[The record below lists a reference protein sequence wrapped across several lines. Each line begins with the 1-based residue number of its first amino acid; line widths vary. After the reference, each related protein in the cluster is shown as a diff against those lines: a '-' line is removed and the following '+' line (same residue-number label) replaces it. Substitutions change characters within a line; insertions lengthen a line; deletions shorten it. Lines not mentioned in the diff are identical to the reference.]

1 MSIRRFSS
9 RTHRLDASFLLQ
21 HLKGA
26 RSYKRIAGYFTSSLF
41 EVAGESLEEIPE
53 VKIVCNVDIHP
64 DDLKVAQLRES
75 KMLGRWNE
83 RALEAEALLHRDR
96 YRRLDAF
103 LQGHGQA
110 VRVAPDDI
118 CGFVHGKAGVITLA
132 DGRKLGFIGSMNETR
147 SGWQRHYEIL
157 WEDESPEGVAWIEA
171 EFDFLWNAAKPLP
184 QAVIR
189 EVHRRGYRREVVFDE
204 IDADENLAPAA
215 LIESPL
221 YREGQQLQPW
231 QQGFLTEC
239 LRHYRLY
246 GVVRLLL
253 ADEVGLGK
261 TLSLATAALTL
272 CLLSDRDNGP
282 RRPVVIFA
290 PATLTEQWQTEML
303 DKLGLPTARWDTVRK
318 VWLDADERA
327 ISPAGREQIARCPLR
342 IGIVSTGLM
351 TRDSL
356 EKQHL
361 LGLRFGVVILDEAH
375 KARTRQ
381 GFGRDAGTP
390 NELLAFMREVAARA
404 DHVLLGTATPIQTD
418 PRDLWDLLGILHQG
432 RGHFV
437 LGNNLAA
444 WHRPD
449 EVLEILA
456 GRQEVLD
463 PGHAWELLR
472 SPLPRVESTS
482 EPRARK
488 LFSAIRQDLG
498 LTNGEWQTNRPLT
511 DLAEETREI
520 LEEELERRIAGA
532 TLFQRENPLVRHV
545 VLRKRQQLEDANLL
559 TRVGVEIHPDRSK
572 VAEPRIYDRLFEG
585 KALRT
590 SEDFRVAYS
599 QARAFGKALAKRGK
613 GSGFMKNMLEQRTC
627 SSIQAGLATA
637 RRLLQGEAV
646 HEEGDEF
653 EADLAVET
661 QEERDVLERLIDR
674 LQRLDVDPKMQ
685 AVIHFLDEEK
695 WLALGVII
703 FSQYYDTAKWLA
715 DELATRYPDEAIGL
729 YAGSRRS
736 RLYQRGDSVAVERE
750 TLKRMV
756 AEHQIRVMVATDA
769 ACEGLNLQ
777 TLGTLINVDLP
788 WNPTRL
794 EQRIGRIKRFGQRRE
809 TVDMLNLVFEQTVDE
824 KIYERLS
831 ERMRNR
837 YDLFGSLPDTI
848 KDEWIDDIE
857 TLGEKLDGYI
867 NAQKRA
873 TGFELR
879 YTGTMVPAEKDWRDC
894 SEVLAKQD
902 VISLISAAWS
912 KLNSA
917 RTTSV
922 TC

>member
-9 RTHRLDASFLLQ
+9 RTHRLDASFLMK
-21 HLKGA
+21 HLVGA

-41 EVAGESLEEIPE
+41 EVAGEALEDIPE

-103 LQGHGQA
+103 LQKHGQA

-171 EFDFLWNAAKPLP
+171 EFDYIWNAAKPLP

-204 IDADENLAPAA
+204 IDEDENLAPAA

-239 LRHYRLY
+239 LRHHRLY

-261 TLSLATAALTL
+261 TLSLAIAALTL
-272 CLLSDRDNGP
+272 CLLSDRENGP

-303 DKLGLPTARWDTVRK
+303 DKLGIPAARWDTVRK

-351 TRDSL
+351 MRDSL

-437 LGNNLAA
+437 LGHDLAA

-456 GRQEVLD
+456 GRQEVLN

-572 VAEPRIYDRLFEG
+572 VAEPRIFDVLFEG

-590 SEDFRVAYS
+590 SEDFREAYS

-613 GSGFMKNMLEQRTC
+613 GSGFMKNMLEQRIC

-646 HEEGDEF
+646 HEERDEF

-661 QEERDVLERLIDR
+661 QEEREVLERLIDR
-674 LQRLDVDPKMQ
+674 LQRLDADPKME
-685 AVIHFLDEEK
+685 AVIHFLDKER
-695 WLALGVII
+695 WLELGVII

-715 DELATRYPDEAIGL
+715 DELAVRYPDEAIGL
-729 YAGSRRS
+729 YAGAGRS

-756 AEHQIRVMVATDA
+756 AEHQIRIMVATDA

-848 KDEWIDDIE
+848 KDEWIEDIE
-857 TLGEKLDGYI
+857 SIGEKLDEYI
-867 NAQKRA
+867 NAQKKA
-873 TGFELR
+873 TGFDLR
-879 YTGTMVPAEKDWRDC
+879 YTGTMMPPEKDWREFT
-894 SEVLAKQD
+894 EVLSRRDLAT
-902 VISLISAAWS
+902 LMCAAWG
-912 KLNSA
+912 
-917 RTTSV
+917 
-922 TC
+922 

>member
-9 RTHRLDASFLLQ
+9 RTHRLDASFLMQ
-21 HLKGA
+21 HLAGA
-26 RSYKRIAGYFTSSLF
+26 LSYKRIAGYFTSSLF
-41 EVAGESLEEIPE
+41 EVAGEALEHISE

-83 RALEAEALLHRDR
+83 RALEAEALLNRER

-103 LQGHGQA
+103 LAKHGQA

-132 DGRKLGFIGSMNETR
+132 DYRRLGFIGSMNETR

-157 WEDESPEGVAWIEA
+157 WEDESPEGVAWIEE

-189 EVHRRGYRREVVFDE
+189 EVHRRGYRREIEFIE
-204 IDADENLAPAA
+204 IDDDENLAPAA

-239 LRHYRLY
+239 LRHQRLY
-246 GVVRLLL
+246 GTVRLLL

-272 CLLSDRDNGP
+272 CLLADKENGP

-303 DKLGLPTARWDTVRK
+303 DKLGIPTARWDTVGK
-318 VWLDADERA
+318 VWLDADERVL
-327 ISPAGREQIARCPLR
+327 SPAGREQIIHCPLR

-351 TRDSL
+351 MRDSL

-361 LGLRFGVVILDEAH
+361 LGMRFGVVILDEAH

-381 GFGRDAGTP
+381 GFGKEAGTP
-390 NELLAFMREVAARA
+390 NELLAFMREIAARA
-404 DHVLLGTATPIQTD
+404 DHVLLGTATPIQTN
-418 PRDLWDLLGILHQG
+418 PVDLWDLLGILHQG
-432 RGHFV
+432 PGRFV
-437 LGNNLAA
+437 LGHDLAP

-449 EVLEILA
+449 EVLDILA
-456 GRQEVLD
+456 GRVEVESLAY
-463 PGHAWELLR
+463 AWELLR
-472 SPLPRVESTS
+472 SPLPRTESTS
-482 EPRARK
+482 EPRARR

-498 LTNGEWQTNRPLT
+498 LKNGEWQTNRSLAELT
-511 DLAEETREI
+511 EETREV

-545 VLRKRQQLEDANLL
+545 VLRKRQHLEDANLL
-559 TRVGVEIHPDRSK
+559 ARVGVDVHPEREQATEQRTFD
-572 VAEPRIYDRLFEG
+572 VLFEG

-590 SEDFRVAYS
+590 SEDFRQAYGE
-599 QARAFGKALAKRGK
+599 ARAFGKALAKRGK
-613 GSGFMKNMLEQRTC
+613 GSGFMKNLMEQRIC
-627 SSIQAGLATA
+627 SSIHAGLSTA
-637 RRLLQGEAV
+637 RRLLKGDTV
-646 HEEGDEF
+646 HEEDEEQEGDIK
-653 EADLAVET
+653 VET
-661 QEERDVLERLIDR
+661 GEERDVLQRLIARLERLEA
-674 LQRLDVDPKMQ
+674 DPKME
-685 AVIHFLDEEK
+685 AVVYFLDKEQ
-695 WLALGVII
+695 WRDLGVII

-715 DELATRYPDEAIGL
+715 DALAARYPDEAVGL
-729 YAGSRRS
+729 YAGAGRS
-736 RLYQRGDSVAVERE
+736 RLYQRGDSVSVERE

-756 AEHQIRVMVATDA
+756 AEHQTRVMVATDA

-777 TLGTLINVDLP
+777 TLGTLINIDLP

-831 ERMRNR
+831 ERMKSR

-848 KDEWIDDIE
+848 KDEWIDDVE
-857 TLGEKLDGYI
+857 TLGERLDEYI
-867 NAQKRA
+867 NAQKTA
-873 TGFELR
+873 TGFDLR
-879 YTGTMVPAEKDWRDC
+879 YTATMLPPEKDWREFT
-894 SEVLAKQD
+894 EVLSRRDLAT
-902 VISLISAAWS
+902 LMSAAWG
-912 KLNSA
+912 
-917 RTTSV
+917 
-922 TC
+922 

>member
-1 MSIRRFSS
+1 MTIRRFSS

-21 HLKGA
+21 HLREAK
-26 RSYKRIAGYFTSSLF
+26 SYKRIAGYFTSSLF
-41 EVAGESLEEIPE
+41 EVAGEVLEDIPE
-53 VKIVCNVDIHP
+53 VKIVCNVDIHA

-83 RALEAEALLHRDR
+83 RALEAEALLNRER

-103 LQGHGQA
+103 LKKHGQA
-110 VRVAPDDI
+110 VRVAPDEI

-132 DGRKLGFIGSMNETR
+132 DGRRLGFIGSMNETR

-204 IDADENLAPAA
+204 IEEDENLAPAA

-272 CLLSDRDNGP
+272 CLLADRENGP

-303 DKLGLPTARWDTVRK
+303 DKLGIPTARWDTVRK

-351 TRDSL
+351 MRDSL

-390 NELLAFMREVAARA
+390 NELLAFRREIAARS

-437 LGNNLAA
+437 LGHDWAA

-449 EVLEILA
+449 DVLDILS

-463 PGHAWELLR
+463 TGHAWELLR

-482 EPRARK
+482 EPRARR

-498 LTNGEWQTNRPLT
+498 LTNGEWQSNRPLA

-545 VLRKRQQLEDANLL
+545 VLRKRQQLEDAGLL
-559 TRVGVEIHPDRSK
+559 TRVGVDVHPDRSK
-572 VAEPRIYDRLFEG
+572 VAEPRLFDTLFEG

-590 SEDFRVAYS
+590 PENFREAYA
-599 QARAFGKALAKRGK
+599 QARAFGRAIAKRRK
-613 GSGFMKNMLEQRTC
+613 GSGFMNNLMEQRIC

-637 RRLLQGEAV
+637 RRLLHGESV

-653 EADLAVET
+653 EAGLTIET
-661 QEERDVLERLIDR
+661 HEEREVLERLIDR
-674 LQRLDVDPKMQ
+674 LQRLSSDPKME
-685 AVIHFLDEEK
+685 AVIHFLDEER
-695 WLALGVII
+695 WLELGVII

-715 DELATRYPDEAIGL
+715 DALAARYPEEAIGL
-729 YAGSRRS
+729 YAGAGRS
-736 RLYQRGDSVAVERE
+736 RLYQSRDSVAVERE

-756 AEHQIRVMVATDA
+756 AEHQIRLMVATDA

-794 EQRIGRIKRFGQRRE
+794 EQRIGRIKRFGQKRE

-824 KIYERLS
+824 TIYERLS

-848 KDEWIDDIE
+848 KDEWIEDIE
-857 TLGEKLDGYI
+857 SLGEKLDEYI
-867 NAQKRA
+867 GAQKTA
-873 TGFELR
+873 TGFDLR
-879 YTGTMVPAEKDWRDC
+879 YTATMTPPEEDWRDC
-894 SEVLAKQD
+894 TKVLSRRD
-902 VISLISAAWS
+902 FSRI
-912 KLNSA
+912 LNLSW
-917 RTTSV
+917 
-922 TC
+922 

>member
-1 MSIRRFSS
+1 MTIRRFSS
-9 RTHRLDASFLLQ
+9 RTHRLDESFLLR

-41 EVAGESLEEIPE
+41 EVAGEILEDIPE

-64 DDLKVAQLRES
+64 DDLKIAQLRES

-103 LQGHGQA
+103 LQQHGQA

-132 DGRKLGFIGSMNETR
+132 DGRRLGFIGSMNETR

-157 WEDESPEGVAWIEA
+157 WEDESPEGVAWIEE

-204 IDADENLAPAA
+204 IDEDEHLAPAA

-239 LRHYRLY
+239 LRHHRLY
-246 GVVRLLL
+246 GAARLLL

-272 CLLSDRDNGP
+272 CLLSDKENGP

-303 DKLGLPTARWDTVRK
+303 DKLGIPSARWDTVRK

-351 TRDSL
+351 MRDSL

-437 LGNNLAA
+437 LGHDLAA

-456 GRQEVLD
+456 GRQEVLN

-559 TRVGVEIHPDRSK
+559 TRVGVDIHPDRSK
-572 VAEPRIYDRLFEG
+572 VAEPRMFDVLFEG

-590 SEDFRVAYS
+590 SEDFREAYG

-613 GSGFMKNMLEQRTC
+613 GSGFMKNLMEQRIC

-637 RRLLQGEAV
+637 QRLLQGEAV

-661 QEERDVLERLIDR
+661 QEEREVLERLIDR
-674 LQRLDVDPKMQ
+674 LQRLDADPKME
-685 AVIHFLDEEK
+685 AVIHFLDKER
-695 WLALGVII
+695 WLELGVII

-715 DELATRYPDEAIGL
+715 DELAARYPDEAIGL
-729 YAGSRRS
+729 YAGAGRS

-756 AEHQIRVMVATDA
+756 AEHQIRVMAATDA

-848 KDEWIDDIE
+848 KDEWIEDIE
-857 TLGEKLDGYI
+857 SLGEKLDEYI
-867 NAQKRA
+867 NAQLTA
-873 TGFELR
+873 TGFDLR
-879 YTGTMVPAEKDWRDC
+879 YTGTMAPPEKDWRDC
-894 SEVLAKQD
+894 SEVLAMRD
-902 VISLISAAWS
+902 FVSLMSAAWG
-912 KLNSA
+912 
-917 RTTSV
+917 
-922 TC
+922 